1 MSEGEFDL
9 VIRGDVVT
17 ADTVN
22 CDAFVAVRNGT
33 IALVGDGAPPRA
45 SRVEDYR
52 GALLFPGLVDAQV
65 HAGSNEG
72 VAGFRDT
79 TRAAAAGG
87 VTTIVDMP
95 FDEPQP
101 VNHVDLFDAKIAKV
115 SELAVVDVA
124 LYVTARKD
132 RNYAP
137 LGRMAERGACGI
149 KLSTYEYHPVRFPRF
164 DTGEMF
170 EIFREAARLG
180 LPVAFHNEDQ
190 GLVDHFLK
198 KVLER
203 ADRTPAAHAAS
214 RPPVAELVA
223 NAQILELA
231 AATGVRCHIVH
242 SSLAAGCAMGRHY
255 RDRGVQVTTE
265 TCLQYLIFTEDDV
278 LTQGAFLRQNPP
290 LRSEAER
297 LRLWE
302 SLEHGEIDL
311 VSTDHVAWPVERK
324 SDPDIFKNGAGVPGL
339 ETLLPVFYTA
349 LSERNLS
356 PSIIARLCARN
367 PARHFGFA
375 RKGEICA
382 GSDADV
388 AVLRLDAT
396 TFDRE
401 RMTSSVKWSPYHGR
415 LLAGHVAATYLRG
428 EKIFADDKVLA
439 KPGSG
444 QFVRPER
451 GRSSP

>member
-17 ADTVN
+17 ADTVKRN
-22 CDAFVAVRNGT
+22 AFVAVREGK
-33 IALVGDGAPPRA
+33 IAQVGDGAPPCA
-45 SRVEDYR
+45 SRVEDHR

-65 HAGSNEG
+65 HAGSHEG
-72 VAGFRDT
+72 VAGLRDA

-87 VTTIVDMP
+87 VTAIVDMP

-101 VNHVDLFDAKIAKV
+101 VNDVDLFDAKIAKV
-115 SELAVVDVA
+115 RELAVVDVA
-124 LYVTARKD
+124 FYVTARKD

-137 LGRMAERGACGI
+137 LGGMAERGACGI

-170 EIFREAARLG
+170 EIFREAVRLG

-198 KVLER
+198 KVIER
-203 ADRTPAAHAAS
+203 GDRSPAAHGAS

-255 RDRGVQVTTE
+255 RDRGAHVTTE
-265 TCLQYLIFTEDDV
+265 TCLQYLIFTEADV

-290 LRSEAER
+290 LRSESER
-297 LRLWE
+297 LHLWE
-302 SLEHGEIDL
+302 SLERGEVDL

-375 RKGEICA
+375 GKGEIRVGA
-382 GSDADV
+382 DADI
-388 AVLRLDAT
+388 AVLRLGTT
-396 TFDRE
+396 TFEKE

-415 LLAGHVAATYLRG
+415 PLAGHVAATYLRG
-428 EKIFADDKVLA
+428 EKIFASGEVLA
-439 KPGSG
+439 KPGYG
-444 QFVRPER
+444 QFVRPEQK
-451 GRSSP
+451 RSII